1 MSLRQPQSNFQG
13 RANSFSMVKFNSKKL
28 QMILSPPERL
38 TVSEWADRH
47 RTLDAATS
55 AEPGPWRTDRTPYLR
70 AIMDAFN
77 DPEVETV
84 VFQAPTQVGKTE
96 CLLNILGYVIDQRP
110 GPTMVVYPTVE
121 TAEDISRTRIQ
132 PMINS
137 HPRLSAKKLG
147 DRHLFTTTRMQF
159 AGMDLFLSGAN
170 SAASLAS
177 KPCEYVL
184 LDEVNKYPIQLK
196 DEADPVSLAVERT
209 KTFPWSRK
217 IFIVSTPTTQFG
229 RITTELEDSDMVF
242 DYWVPCPHC
251 GEFQVLKW
259 SQVKWPKVPKE
270 DPDRLKIIEEAAHYE
285 CEACEGVIEDHHK
298 ADMLAAG
305 EWRQVEDGTRR
316 RKIGFRLSSLY
327 SPWVKFGRMAVE
339 FLKCKDFTEKL
350 QNFVNGWLGEPF
362 EIRGERFD
370 AERILMLSDERPRGL
385 VPEDAIILLGAAD
398 VQKDGFYYGI
408 RAFRAD
414 ESSALVH
421 EGYVESFEALDRV
434 FFGRTYP
441 VEGGGEAAVAFMAI
455 DSGFRTDEVYKWAR
469 GRGRSVYVFKG
480 ATHPMKSPYRPT
492 RIDYSVRGKRVTG
505 GLTVWLIDTAYY
517 KNMLSGRMS
526 RQPGEPGSWTVHS
539 EITGDY
545 AEQMCSEQLV
555 EKVDRRTGVRRHEW
569 VLTNKHA
576 ANHYWDVEVYLMAL
590 SQIIGLGKKI
600 FERVLTVS
608 RPAGRVLNEPAGVRG
623 GAEREERPLVHRMK
637 ILRSRW
643 MTG

>member
-1 MSLRQPQSNFQG
+1 MLESIIASGFDVEELAS
-13 RANSFSMVKFNSKKL
+13 AL
-28 QMILSPPERL
+28 EPPDRL

-77 DPEVETV
+77 APEVETV

-137 HPRLSAKKLG
+137 HPRLSAKKLR

-196 DEADPVSLAVERT
+196 DEADPISLAVERT

-259 SQVKWPKVPKE
+259 SQVKWPKVREE

-305 EWRQVEDGTRR
+305 EWRQGEDGTRR

-327 SPWVKFGRMAVE
+327 SPWVKFGKMAVE
-339 FLKCKDFTEKL
+339 FLKSKDFTEKL

-362 EIRGERFD
+362 EIRDWRAKNDTSVIMARSDGRKRGE
-370 AERILMLSDERPRGL
+370 
-385 VPEDAIILLGAAD
+385 VPEKTAVIYGVVD
-398 VQKDGFYYGI
+398 VQEGHFFYLLRALLEDG
-408 RAFRAD
+408 
-414 ESSALVH
+414 SSALID
-421 EGYVESFEALDRV
+421 EGSVQTWDALEWIFWGHDYYGHYVRAVALD
-434 FFGRTYP
+434 T
-441 VEGGGEAAVAFMAI
+441 
-455 DSGFRTDEVYKWAR
+455 GFRTAECYQWAVAHR
-469 GRGRSVYVFKG
+469 GKVVAFKG
-480 ATHPMKSPYRPT
+480 ATHPLKAPHKIS
-492 RIDYSVRGKRVTG
+492 RIDTDAGR
-505 GLTVWLIDTAYY
+505 LDLWLIETSYY
-517 KNMLSGRMS
+517 KQLLLDLIRA
-526 RQPGEPGSWTVHS
+526 PDKWWVHS
-539 EITGDY
+539 EVTQDY
-545 AEQMCSEQLV
+545 CEQMVSEHLV
-555 EKVDRRTGVRRHEW
+555 ERVNKRTGVRTLEW
-569 VLTNKHA
+569 VLPSGA
-576 ANHYWDVEVYLMAL
+576 ANHYWDLEVYWLAL
-590 SQIIGLGKKI
+590 SRIVGVMKA
-600 FERVLTVS
+600 S
-608 RPAGRVLNEPAGVRG
+608 RPRRPKVNVAPQQSKRQWIEPRAGWL
-623 GAEREERPLVHRMK
+623 
-637 ILRSRW
+637 
-643 MTG
+643 